1 MNFLRHKDIRYLF
14 QIVNQE
20 LENTNQWSISNKLSP
35 NIKKAKYLFFHK
47 PSQKQNIPLLL
58 PKLIINNYQIQRTG
72 SIKFLQVLLDENLSW
87 KEHIKYNE
95 NKIAKN
101 LGLLFKAK
109 HYLNKR
115 SLLVLYYS
123 FIHTYINYGNIAWG
137 STNRTNFKKINSLQK
152 HAIRIIHC
160 KDRFA
165 HARELF
171 QESKILNVFQLNILN
186 NLVFMHKI
194 KSQTAPK
201 IFQNKFRKPTHKY
214 PTNFSTSNYSIP
226 PFKLSKSKYRISIRG
241 IMEKPSYKL

>member
-101 LGLLFKAK
+101 LGLLYKAK

-115 SLLVLYYS
+115 SLLVLKYP
-123 FIHTYINYGNIAWG
+123 FIHTYINPGNIAWG
-137 STNRTNFKKINSLQK
+137 STNRTNL
-152 HAIRIIHC
+152 
-160 KDRFA
+160 
-165 HARELF
+165 
-171 QESKILNVFQLNILN
+171 
-186 NLVFMHKI
+186 
-194 KSQTAPK
+194 
-201 IFQNKFRKPTHKY
+201 
-214 PTNFSTSNYSIP
+214 
-226 PFKLSKSKYRISIRG
+226 
-241 IMEKPSYKL
+241 

>member
-35 NIKKAKYLFFHK
+35 NIKKAKYSFFHK

-101 LGLLFKAK
+101 LGLLYKAK

-137 STNRTNFKKINSLQK
+137 STNKTNL
-152 HAIRIIHC
+152 
-160 KDRFA
+160 
-165 HARELF
+165 
-171 QESKILNVFQLNILN
+171 
-186 NLVFMHKI
+186 
-194 KSQTAPK
+194 
-201 IFQNKFRKPTHKY
+201 
-214 PTNFSTSNYSIP
+214 
-226 PFKLSKSKYRISIRG
+226 
-241 IMEKPSYKL
+241 

>member
-101 LGLLFKAK
+101 LGLLYKAK

-115 SLLVLYYS
+115 SLLVLNYS
-123 FIHTYINYGNIAWG
+123 FIHTYINPGNIAWG
-137 STNRTNFKKINSLQK
+137 STNRTNL
-152 HAIRIIHC
+152 
-160 KDRFA
+160 
-165 HARELF
+165 
-171 QESKILNVFQLNILN
+171 
-186 NLVFMHKI
+186 
-194 KSQTAPK
+194 
-201 IFQNKFRKPTHKY
+201 
-214 PTNFSTSNYSIP
+214 
-226 PFKLSKSKYRISIRG
+226 
-241 IMEKPSYKL
+241 

>member
-95 NKIAKN
+95 NKISKN
-101 LGLLFKAK
+101 LGLLYKSK
-109 HYLNKR
+109 HYLSKR
-115 SLLVLYYS
+115 SLLALYYS
-123 FIHTYINYGNIAWG
+123 FIHICINYGNITWG
-137 STNRTNFKKINSLQK
+137 NTNRK
-152 HAIRIIHC
+152 
-160 KDRFA
+160 
-165 HARELF
+165 
-171 QESKILNVFQLNILN
+171 
-186 NLVFMHKI
+186 NL
-194 KSQTAPK
+194 
-201 IFQNKFRKPTHKY
+201 
-214 PTNFSTSNYSIP
+214 
-226 PFKLSKSKYRISIRG
+226 
-241 IMEKPSYKL
+241 